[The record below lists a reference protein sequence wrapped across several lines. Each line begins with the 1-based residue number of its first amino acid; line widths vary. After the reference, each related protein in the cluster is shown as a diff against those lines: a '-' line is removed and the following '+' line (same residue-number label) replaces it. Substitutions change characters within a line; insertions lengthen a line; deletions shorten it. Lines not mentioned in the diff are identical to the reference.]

1 MPKLLASPQML
12 QRPYPLSARGLSE
25 EVLQG
30 RAIDMPSVS
39 SDTFDPNQV
48 KWEEK
53 PILSLNRNPSL
64 MGTSSQNTLD
74 TKDITAENNSSNNN
88 NNSNNNSELL
98 AETCLSMSLSLA
110 NTSNIERTIM
120 LPPAELSGQR
130 VRHFVPKPS
139 KVIPFDTTKDLGLL
153 PHMRV
158 ARPPAE
164 GRGRNQ
170 LLPRYWPRITDQ
182 ELQQISGEYPFI

>member
-1 MPKLLASPQML
+1 MPKLLASPQMRH
-12 QRPYPLSARGLSE
+12 RPFPLSARGLSE

-30 RAIDMPSVS
+30 RAIDTPWISADTYDPS
-39 SDTFDPNQV
+39 QV

-64 MGTSSQNTLD
+64 MGTSSQNALD
-74 TKDITAENNSSNNN
+74 LKDITPENNSSNNN
-88 NNSNNNSELL
+88 NNSNNNSESL
-98 AETCLSMSLSLA
+98 AETSLSMSLSLA
-110 NTSNIERTIM
+110 NTSDTEKTIM
-120 LPPAELSGQR
+120 LSSPELTGQK
-130 VRHFVPKPS
+130 VRHFVPKPL
-139 KVIPFDTTKDLGLL
+139 KVMPLDATKDLGSL

-158 ARPPAE
+158 ARPPAD